1 MRETMLSEMTDAGVL
16 RVETGK
22 HERSVMKT
30 NMNTKSL
37 LAMGLCAAVLFTAF
51 DASARAWRRR
61 YVRRPAPHQRA
72 PQPPPKPVAPKILTV
87 SGTLYSLNA
96 PGKSLMIQDDNTRS
110 TLNLVITPAT
120 TFTRVGQPVLA
131 SSIKTYEHVTVT
143 YQDTDKMLKSVNV
156 TPKPGTT
163 TSPPAKSRKQTS
175 PKNRK

>member
-1 MRETMLSEMTDAGVL
+1 
-16 RVETGK
+16 
-22 HERSVMKT
+22 
-30 NMNTKSL
+30 MNKKPL
-37 LAMGLCAAVLFTAF
+37 LLTGLCAAILLTAF
-51 DASARAWRRR
+51 DASARFRR
-61 YVRRPAPHQRA
+61 YRQPVRRPV
-72 PQPPPKPVAPKILTV
+72 PQQKPQTPPKPVAPKILTV

-156 TPKPGTT
+156 TPKPGAT
-163 TSPPAKSRKQTS
+163 TSPPEKKRKSAS
-175 PKNRK
+175 PKNGK